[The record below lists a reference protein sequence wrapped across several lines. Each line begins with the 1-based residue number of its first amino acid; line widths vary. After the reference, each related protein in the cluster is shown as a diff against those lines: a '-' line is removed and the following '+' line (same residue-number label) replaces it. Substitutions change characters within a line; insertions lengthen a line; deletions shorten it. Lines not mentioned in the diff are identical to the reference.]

1 MFWKHII
8 SRNSQKDIEDEIGDI
23 SLVQGISYCPDYN
36 IKYVLNIR

>member
-8 SRNSQKDIEDEIGDI
+8 RNSQKDEDEIGDI

-36 IKYVLNIR
+36 LKYVLNIR

>member
-8 SRNSQKDIEDEIGDI
+8 RNSQKDEIGDI

-36 IKYVLNIR
+36 LKYVLNIR

>member
-8 SRNSQKDIEDEIGDI
+8 RNSQKDEDEIGD

-36 IKYVLNIR
+36 LKYVLNIR